1 MPLLPGP
8 RPDPL
13 TAAEQRHRLSVSE
26 REDVRHA
33 VRLGRQL
40 IDPRLRAAAVDLARA
55 GLVPLRPRRRW
66 TGRRLLLLAS
76 VVGLCVTVA
85 AVAWQVW
92 WVARGSGDPV
102 GLVCDLAYP
111 VGFFS
116 YVRLRRR
123 RLLRAIALNSPTA

>member
-66 TGRRLLLLAS
+66 TGRRLLLAG

-92 WVARGSGDPV
+92 WVARGSGEPV
-102 GLVCDLAYP
+102 GLVYGLAYP

-116 YVRLRRR
+116 YLRLRRR
-123 RLLRAIALNSPTA
+123 RLLRAIALNSPAA

>member
-1 MPLLPGP
+1 
-8 RPDPL
+8 
-13 TAAEQRHRLSVSE
+13 
-26 REDVRHA
+26 
-33 VRLGRQL
+33 
-40 IDPRLRAAAVDLARA
+40 LRAAAVDLARA

-66 TGRRLLLLAS
+66 TGRLLLLAS